1 VAVILFVLVWI
12 ASTIYLALALAL
24 CVAVLMLVYWAF
36 TQLPARLGGRADPPA
51 PRPTGRRPPP
61 RRRAR

>member
-24 CVAVLMLVYWAF
+24 CVAVLMIVYWAF
-36 TQLPARLGGRADPPA
+36 TQLPARLSGRAEPPA
-51 PRPTGRRPPP
+51 PPPSSR

>member
-1 VAVILFVLVWI
+1 VALVLFVLVWI
-12 ASTIYLALALAL
+12 ASTIYLAVALAL

-36 TQLPARLGGRADPPA
+36 TQLPARFGGGRTEPPP
-51 PRPTGRRPPP
+51 PRPSERRAP